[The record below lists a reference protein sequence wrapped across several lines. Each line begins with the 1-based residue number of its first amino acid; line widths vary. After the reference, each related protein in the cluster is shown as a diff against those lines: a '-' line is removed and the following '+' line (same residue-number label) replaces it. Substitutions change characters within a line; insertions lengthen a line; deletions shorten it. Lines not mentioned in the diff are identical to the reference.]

1 MSYQDELEKAI
12 EGMSDEE
19 MRQTLYEVC
28 LILNRGREDDKEKML
43 EDIIETVHER
53 ILKRI

>member
-1 MSYQDELEKAI
+1 MSYQDELEKTI

-28 LILNRGREDDKEKML
+28 LILNRGREDDKEKVL